1 MPSGTQPDG
10 TFLCEPCKKAFTTW
24 QAFIKHKGEMRAAG
38 KKNHIHCKF
47 CGKDFHTEAAEER
60 HIHQHHPQTQNLY
73 CSGCGKGPFDR
84 VGGLM
89 FHVQKDCTSLSNS
102 VIETKREEKMEFS
115 QSLQTVT
122 NKPIKSNY
130 GKYMPGA
137 GGASPS
143 SNRDTDSK
151 SNWDIESEASSFV
164 LEKDQFP
171 GLGTPSSVRQ
181 KSNNQKNYGWN
192 KGKDTS
198 SAYTQDV
205 DQENKN
211 LNKEKDASSSYGQMT
226 TQKTNHWNKGKNLF
240 PDAPAAQ
247 RPTKEQLEQ
256 ATAPSAR
263 AAWDLLSIHNPNHPQ
278 FNVGRYYSGYTDK
291 YGCPIAACGKTF
303 KSGTGLLSHLK
314 SEAHSET
321 KYRCPYCLNTFG
333 SLASITQHAESN
345 GVKCRLR
352 DTDTFKAYM
361 DQLTAGMVDVAI
373 DRHDDGT
380 IKYEMAKNFNPK
392 QGQDVPKV
400 NPKASGG
407 NPFKDV
413 DIQW

>member
-1 MPSGTQPDG
+1 MPSGTQSDG

-24 QAFIKHKGEMRAAG
+24 EALVKHKGEMRAAG

-60 HIHQHHPQTQNLY
+60 HIHEHHAQSQNLF

-89 FHVQKDCTSLSNS
+89 FHVQKDCTSLSSS
-102 VIETKREEKMEFS
+102 VIETKREAKMEFS
-115 QSLQTVT
+115 QSLQTIT
-122 NKPIKSNY
+122 NKPVKADY

-137 GGASPS
+137 GSAAPS
-143 SNRDTDSK
+143 
-151 SNWDIESEASSFV
+151 SNWDIESDAGSFV
-164 LEKDQFP
+164 LQKDQFP
-171 GLGTPSSVRQ
+171 GLGNSSSVGQ
-181 KSNNQKNYGWN
+181 KSNNKENNSWN
-192 KGKDTS
+192 KGKDTPS
-198 SAYTQDV
+198 PS
-205 DQENKN
+205 
-211 LNKEKDASSSYGQMT
+211 GQT
-226 TQKTNHWNKGKNLF
+226 TNQWNKGKNLF
-240 PDAPAAQ
+240 PNAPAAQ

-256 ATAPSAR
+256 ATAPSER
-263 AAWDLLSIHNPNHPQ
+263 TVYDLMSIDNPNHPQ
-278 FNVGRYYSGYTDK
+278 FNLGRYYSGYTDK
-291 YGCPIAACGKTF
+291 YECPILSCSKTF
-303 KSGTGLLSHLK
+303 KSGTGMLAHLK

-345 GVKCRLR
+345 GVKCRIR
-352 DTDTFKAYM
+352 DTDNFKAYM
-361 DQLTAGMVDVAI
+361 DQLTGGMVDVAI

-392 QGQDVPKV
+392 HGQDVPKV
-400 NPKASGG
+400 NPKTSGG